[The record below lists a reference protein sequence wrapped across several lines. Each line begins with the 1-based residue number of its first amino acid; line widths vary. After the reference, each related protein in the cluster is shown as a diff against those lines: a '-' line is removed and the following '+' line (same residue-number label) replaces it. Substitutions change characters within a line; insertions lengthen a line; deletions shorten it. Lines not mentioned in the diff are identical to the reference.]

1 MWSTAFTSSRSH
13 FVETARVGIQAEPP
27 SQARSK
33 ASEAA
38 VAEALRLAL
47 GDNSKFRLI
56 LVDRGAEGSVRTV
69 LRPEEIVVDED
80 SPLAPKDPPPPRS
93 ELVVVARL
101 GGDCHRTSDACVVQ
115 TRRILDGLG
124 VAKLDGLCVPWP
136 AALGDGGND
145 PYHVSADVKRQK
157 RLFLRTWKN
166 LQPLVEAGSVRWLG
180 TEMLET
186 WQLERLIEAVAPEQR
201 PVFNLVS
208 LNLVEP
214 RRRTVTW
221 CQSRGIE
228 VLALLDTT
236 LNKLRAGVE
245 KETFKTLQGALGLDE
260 ATIILRWALQRGVVA
275 FPTLRRVIDEGSAL
289 TSAKKYEAW
298 VAKLQG
304 ILRART
310 LHIHSPTEERRVH
323 LSVESLATL
332 ATLDREYNDKE
343 RRYNEMI
350 AAKTK
355 AKLKPMRTAA
365 KAIQGMNAF
374 AGGVSKLLVKAPAE
388 DDEEKEMESAF

>member
-1 MWSTAFTSSRSH
+1 M
-13 FVETARVGIQAEPP
+13 
-27 SQARSK
+27 
-33 ASEAA
+33 
-38 VAEALRLAL
+38 
-47 GDNSKFRLI
+47 
-56 LVDRGAEGSVRTV
+56 
-69 LRPEEIVVDED
+69 
-80 SPLAPKDPPPPRS
+80 
-93 ELVVVARL
+93 
-101 GGDCHRTSDACVVQ
+101 
-115 TRRILDGLG
+115 
-124 VAKLDGLCVPWP
+124 
-136 AALGDGGND
+136 
-145 PYHVSADVKRQK
+145 
-157 RLFLRTWKN
+157 
-166 LQPLVEAGSVRWLG
+166 
-180 TEMLET
+180 
-186 WQLERLIEAVAPEQR
+186 
-201 PVFNLVS
+201 S